1 MTAPGAAGGSR
12 SGASVDAGIGA
23 GISKRRLRAMRLGKP
38 AGTGPTSAAGKARS
52 AQNARKHGLNV
63 PVMYDPDVSADVA
76 FMAEEIAPG
85 CQDPELIGRARLI
98 AEAQVDLI
106 RVARAR
112 RDIISAAMADPN
124 CGPITGLTGRMAI
137 GARLSRGCAAN
148 SSPPPCGE
156 GSGVGIEPGS
166 TAFPTWPAPPPH
178 PSPSR
183 NRVYAGFGHSTKRS
197 KSATGDFDWGE
208 GVVVAR
214 QRLNLAPM
222 GRMAMP
228 GESGGPGADELVAV
242 LSDMSAR
249 LAKLDRYERI
259 ALSRRKG
266 AIRAFD
272 AARRKAARWRRPARV

>member
-1 MTAPGAAGGSR
+1 MTAPGAAGGAGGSR
-12 SGASVDAGIGA
+12 SGTAVDAGIGA
-23 GISKRRLRAMRLGKP
+23 GISKRRLRAMRVGKP
-38 AGTGPTSAAGKARS
+38 AGSGPTSAAGKARS

-63 PVMYDPDVSADVA
+63 PVMYDPDVSADVE

-98 AEAQVDLI
+98 AEAQVDLM

-112 RDIISAAMADPN
+112 RDIISAAMANPN
-124 CGPITGLTGRMAI
+124 CGPVTGLTG
-137 GARLSRGCAAN
+137 L
-148 SSPPPCGE
+148 
-156 GSGVGIEPGS
+156 
-166 TAFPTWPAPPPH
+166 PH
-178 PSPSR
+178 PTLPR
-183 NRVYAGFGHSTKRS
+183 LRGRVG
-197 KSATGDFDWGE
+197 WG
-208 GVVVAR
+208 
-214 QRLNLAPM
+214 L
-222 GRMAMP
+222 
-228 GESGGPGADELVAV
+228 GESGDPGADKLVAV

>member
-1 MTAPGAAGGSR
+1 MTAAGAAGGAGGSR
-12 SGASVDAGIGA
+12 SGAAVDAGIGA

-63 PVMYDPDVSADVA
+63 PVMYDPDVSADVE

-124 CGPITGLTGRMAI
+124 FRPATGLTGRI
-137 GARLSRGCAAN
+137 
-148 SSPPPCGE
+148 
-156 GSGVGIEPGS
+156 
-166 TAFPTWPAPPPH
+166 
-178 PSPSR
+178 
-183 NRVYAGFGHSTKRS
+183 
-197 KSATGDFDWGE
+197 
-208 GVVVAR
+208 
-214 QRLNLAPM
+214 
-222 GRMAMP
+222 AMP
-228 GESGGPGADELVAV
+228 GQAGDPGADKLVAV

-272 AARRKAARWRRPARV
+272 AARRKAACRRQPARV